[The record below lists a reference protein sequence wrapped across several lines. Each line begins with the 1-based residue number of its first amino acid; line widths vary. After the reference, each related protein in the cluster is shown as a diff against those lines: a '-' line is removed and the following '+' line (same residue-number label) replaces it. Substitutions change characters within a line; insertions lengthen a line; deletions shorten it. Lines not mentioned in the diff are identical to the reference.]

1 MRPSPSSAGRNVR
14 ARAASLSTASAPDF
28 GGRYYES
35 SGSDSFE
42 DEYKPAQ
49 RRESVA
55 PKGEYQRRK
64 SFSSNE
70 LRVLAAA
77 WNAGH
82 YYPASSL
89 VENICIATGL
99 TRPQVR
105 GW

>member
-1 MRPSPSSAGRNVR
+1 MRPSPPSAGRNVR

-28 GGRYYES
+28 GRYYES

-49 RRESVA
+49 RKESVA

-64 SFSSNE
+64 SFSNNE